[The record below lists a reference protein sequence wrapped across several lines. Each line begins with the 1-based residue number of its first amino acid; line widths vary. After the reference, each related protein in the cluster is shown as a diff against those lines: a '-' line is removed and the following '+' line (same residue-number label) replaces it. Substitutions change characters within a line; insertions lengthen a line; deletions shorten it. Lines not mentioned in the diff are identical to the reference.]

1 MSSKRTSRVKIA
13 LRVLTLIAL
22 VLFIFLQIFYRR
34 LTTPVVRL
42 KSAAELAK
50 LPVASDS
57 YPCLMVSR
65 TSPSEPLQAAV
76 EQCSPALNNDVD
88 IEQYEID
95 LRSGRFTLRKTDL
108 FLPDSMPLALTRAY
122 RLWDTRSRAF
132 GLGGNHPYDIF
143 PYGDHFPYTYMNLC
157 LGDGITIPYPRI
169 SEGTSYA
176 DFVAEHHSAQPNV
189 FEKSR
194 IAWTGDHWDMKFAD
208 QTLFRFPEAYGA
220 RRGVEGALVEMRNG
234 KGEEISF
241 VRDTRHNLA
250 SITSPNGHRI
260 EFIYDASDRVIQAH
274 ADDGIVMNYAYDQNG
289 RLTAVRKNGNLLWSY
304 AYDPS
309 GMTSVQ
315 RADKPAVLVNQY
327 SRERIA
333 GVTIEKLGT
342 YRFDYLVTQ
351 SGKVDEIQLTDPSGK
366 TQVFNF

>member
-1 MSSKRTSRVKIA
+1 MSSKKTSRVKIV
-13 LRVLTLIAL
+13 LRVLTLTAL

-34 LTTPVVRL
+34 LTTPVVRI

-65 TSPSEPLQAAV
+65 PSPSEPLRAAV

-88 IEQYEID
+88 IEQYEVD

-132 GLGGNHPYDIF
+132 GIGGNHPYDIF
-143 PYGDHFPYTYMNLC
+143 PYGDHHPYTYMDLC
-157 LGDGITIPYPRI
+157 LGDGIDVHYRRI
-169 SEGTSYA
+169 SEGTGYA
-176 DFVAEHHSAQPNV
+176 DFVAEHHGAQPNV

-194 IAWTGDHWDMKFAD
+194 ITWTGDHWDMKFSD

-220 RRGVEGALVEMRNG
+220 MRGVEGALVEMRNP

-241 VRDTRHNLA
+241 VRDTRHNLV
-250 SITSPNGHRI
+250 SITSPKGHRI
-260 EFIYDASDRVIQAH
+260 EFVYDANDRVIEAQ

-289 RLTAVRKNGNLLWSY
+289 RLTAVRKNGSVLWSY
-304 AYDPS
+304 AYDES

-315 RADKPAVLVNQY
+315 SAEKRAVLVNQY

-333 GVTIEKLGT
+333 SVTIEKLGT
-342 YRFDYLVTQ
+342 YRLDYLVTQ
-351 SGKVDEIQLTDPSGK
+351 SNKVDETLLTDPSGK
-366 TQVFNF
+366 TRVFNF